1 MTKIW
6 HPKHGFVFSG
16 DDVEIQMYL
25 DTGGEIYIKKQV
37 SPASPVTATV
47 AEPESV
53 KPKPIKQKDGRPS
66 VTHRRHLDPK

>member
-25 DTGGEIYIKKQV
+25 DTGGEIYIKKPKEINI
-37 SPASPVTATV
+37 SPASPV
-47 AEPESV
+47 AEVLS

>member
-25 DTGGEIYIKKQV
+25 DTGGEIYVKKPEEV
-37 SPASPVTATV
+37 KISSASPVIEQT
-47 AEPESV
+47 
-53 KPKPIKQKDGRPS
+53 KPKPIKQKDGRPAMI
-66 VTHRRHLDPK
+66 RRHRDKAE